1 MFMQGVNKQ
10 FRGNIKINVDLKELG
25 NNSEPFIVVEIDNS
39 KFEIK
44 KKEAD
49 RLSNLS
55 SENDFSKILEAKV
68 DMNYKIAKVL
78 TNALNWQVN
87 FNAFKSGK

>member
-1 MFMQGVNKQ
+1 
-10 FRGNIKINVDLKELG
+10 
-25 NNSEPFIVVEIDNS
+25 
-39 KFEIK
+39 
-44 KKEAD
+44 
-49 RLSNLS
+49 LSNLS

-78 TNALNWQVN
+78 SNALNWQVN